1 MLLGEWMTLRHAMIF
16 GWFAFAGCVTPSA
29 LGEISLGPV
38 HPVGD
43 ALASDGMELRL
54 AAGIGDPGRD
64 TGSGVHLEPNGGRGV
79 HLTYRSAG
87 ITQELALGLHL
98 YGVQALGKHAAMFVR
113 LGANLLEWD
122 RVGTDDGA
130 GLAGPSFE
138 LGFGSNM
145 IPNLCVVASAAR
157 DLRFNDRDDT
167 FVGVSLGLCAIVPSR
182 RL

>member
-54 AAGIGDPGRD
+54 AAGIGEPGLD
-64 TGSGVHLEPNGGRGV
+64 TGSGV

-87 ITQELALGLHL
+87 ITSELALGLHL

-145 IPNLCVVASAAR
+145 LPNLCVVASAAR